1 MTAVQSALAIRRR
14 EAAKRRSRVGL
25 FANEAAVKKRICK
38 HLRMAGAWVTMPH
51 QRGFSQKGV
60 PDILACYKGRF
71 LGIEVKYN
79 GNTTSEFQ
87 DIQLNKI
94 EAAGGISLVL
104 DETNWRLILLW
115 LQHVGE

>member
-1 MTAVQSALAIRRR
+1 MTITESPLAVRRR
-14 EAAKRRSRVGL
+14 ESARRRSKVGL
-25 FANEAAVKKRICK
+25 FSSEAAVKKKICK

-71 LGIEVKYN
+71 FGIEVKYN
-79 GNTTSEFQ
+79 GNITSPAQ
-87 DIQLNKI
+87 DEQLDKI